1 MLDKRKTQIK
11 SMNVKTFRSLNDVEI
26 SLGSRLTLI
35 AGRNGTSKSTI
46 LGILAQ
52 ICSFEKNYKTHEDSI
67 REEVLKYK
75 TIYEQDFFS
84 EFKSHF
90 RISKDYDTPEN
101 RYEVAFDINDA
112 QEELDVKA
120 MLQGTRRK
128 DSLRLVLRKNQSII
142 SNTSRNITH
151 PSIFLSL
158 ERLLPISKREDNV
171 VTHSSLTM
179 EDQTFL
185 INAHNRIFTTLSDYN
200 NISSNLP
207 EKAGIKSTVV
217 TNDRYD
223 VNSASSGEDNI
234 GQILMALI
242 SFRKL
247 KREWADY
254 KGGLLLIDEIDASLF
269 PRAQIELFD
278 LFDKVSKELDLQIVF
293 TTHSPTLISH
303 AYEKWER
310 NQKNAATKN
319 NIAINY
325 LTDSRGKIENKLNF
339 TLSDIIADLNITG
352 KTIEKRT
359 KINCYYEDTEA
370 YVMSNT
376 LLKPVQKKLISSMTK
391 VKLGCENYISLVSA
405 NVPEFKKMSL
415 IVLDGDV
422 KKSKIKNIKN
432 IVLLPTD
439 LPPDQLIYK
448 YLNDL
453 APSDD
458 FWENSHGYNKAV
470 FRADKFYKDI
480 NEKVR
485 FDKDK
490 KKYVLK
496 DKPTS
501 DKACRLLF
509 KDWFNYNYNLYFKKS
524 EINPFIRWKKDNK
537 DLVSKYQN
545 DFDAAYISVFGSKN
559 YLV

>member
-1 MLDKRKTQIK
+1 MLDKKKTQIK
-11 SMNVKTFRSLNDVEI
+11 SMNIKAFRSLNDVEI

-52 ICSFEKNYKTHEDSI
+52 ICSFEKNYKI
-67 REEVLKYK
+67 YGNAVNEEILNYK

-90 RISKDYDTPEN
+90 RISKKYDTPQN
-101 RYEVAFDINDA
+101 KYEVGFEINDA
-112 QEELDVKA
+112 QEELDIKA
-120 MLQGTRRK
+120 TLQGTRRK
-128 DSLRLVLRKNQSII
+128 DNLRLVLRKNQSI
-142 SNTSRNITH
+142 STNTSRNITH

-158 ERLLPISKREDNV
+158 ERLLPISKREVNV
-171 VTHSSLTM
+171 VTENSLSN
-179 EDQTFL
+179 EEQTFL

-217 TNDRYD
+217 TNDKYD
-223 VNSASSGEDNI
+223 VDSASSGEDNI

-242 SFRKL
+242 SFKKL
-247 KREWADY
+247 KREWKDY

-303 AYEKWER
+303 AYEKWEKS
-310 NQKNAATKN
+310 QKNATTKN

-339 TLSDIIADLNITG
+339 TVSDIISDLNIIG
-352 KTIEKRT
+352 KTIEKRV
-359 KINCYYEDTEA
+359 KINCYFEDTEA
-370 YVMSNT
+370 YFMSNT
-376 LLKPVQKKLISSMTK
+376 LLKPMQRKLISSMTK

-405 NVPEFKKMSL
+405 NIPEFKKLSL

-422 KKSKIKNIKN
+422 KKTKIKNMRN

-439 LPPDQLIYK
+439 LPPDQLLYK

-453 APSDD
+453 DPSDS
-458 FWENSHGYNKAV
+458 FWENSHAYNKAV
-470 FRADKFYKDI
+470 FRADKFFKDI
-480 NEKVR
+480 NEKVK
-485 FDKDK
+485 FDEDK
-490 KKYVLK
+490 NKFVLI
-496 DKPTS
+496 DQPTH

-524 EINPFIRWKKDNK
+524 GINPFVRWKKDNK
-537 DLVSKYQN
+537 DLVLKYQN
-545 DFDAAYISVFGSKN
+545 DFDTAYISVFGSNN

>member
-1 MLDKRKTQIK
+1 M
-11 SMNVKTFRSLNDVEI
+11 EI

-422 KKSKIKNIKN
+422 
-432 IVLLPTD
+432 
-439 LPPDQLIYK
+439 
-448 YLNDL
+448 
-453 APSDD
+453 
-458 FWENSHGYNKAV
+458 
-470 FRADKFYKDI
+470 
-480 NEKVR
+480 
-485 FDKDK
+485 
-490 KKYVLK
+490 
-496 DKPTS
+496 
-501 DKACRLLF
+501 
-509 KDWFNYNYNLYFKKS
+509 
-524 EINPFIRWKKDNK
+524 
-537 DLVSKYQN
+537 
-545 DFDAAYISVFGSKN
+545 
-559 YLV
+559 